1 MPQHVE
7 IVFKQLFEEL
17 KSMKQQQWTITN
29 YGVLILA
36 AIYAVKQLPV
46 SHGQS
51 KLQFLAIMTAVFGSL
66 LLLRIQCGMTG
77 PRWRLDEVHKT
88 YFTPDE
94 LRGVG
99 FTDKQIQKLQ
109 TKPWRRKLGYL
120 SRGLEFTGS
129 LMAILWVGA
138 ILVCLTL

>member
-1 MPQHVE
+1 MPPHVE

-51 KLQFLAIMTAVFGSL
+51 KSN
-66 LLLRIQCGMTG
+66 C
-77 PRWRLDEVHKT
+77 WR
-88 YFTPDE
+88 
-94 LRGVG
+94 
-99 FTDKQIQKLQ
+99 
-109 TKPWRRKLGYL
+109 
-120 SRGLEFTGS
+120 S
-129 LMAILWVGA
+129 
-138 ILVCLTL
+138 